1 MIVSGSSRL
10 LLSSTRA
17 ARPACAACGPS
28 QRRAAHKLVA
38 IQLTEDVPALGSRG
52 QVVAASPGLARNRL
66 VPAGLALYVGRDGKA
81 VSILGDMERR
91 AAAHER
97 GLQGVLA
104 KRREAEREARAR
116 KVLDELSGAV
126 AEDPLEPAR
135 AGERALE
142 TSLSSAVSPAAPL
155 VFTRLTT
162 SPTSSDLFGSVS
174 VSDVLAVLRDR
185 GVQGLHE
192 GMGAF
197 AEGQDGVQNGRVKR
211 IGAFVF
217 EVELKALGK
226 KVPVIVEV
234 GREEKA

>member
-1 MIVSGSSRL
+1 MIVGGSSRL

-17 ARPACAACGPS
+17 AHPACAACGPS

-38 IQLTEDVPALGSRG
+38 IQLTADVPALGARG

-91 AAAHER
+91 AAARER

-104 KRREAEREARAR
+104 RRREADREARAK

-126 AEDPLEPAR
+126 AEDPLAPAR
-135 AGERALE
+135 AADRALAS
-142 TSLSSAVSPAAPL
+142 SLSSLAPPSAPL
-155 VFTRLTT
+155 AFTRLTT

-174 VSDVLAVLRDR
+174 VSDVIAALRDR
-185 GVQGLHE
+185 GVQGVQE
-192 GMGAF
+192 GMAGF

-211 IGAFVF
+211 TGAFVF
-217 EVELKALGK
+217 EVELKALGE
-226 KVPVIVEV
+226 KVPVTVEV
-234 GREEKA
+234 GREDKA